1 MGSKSAN
8 TLPIFS
14 SNSPVGNQRYNPRK
28 NSMTKSVQTVPMKRR
43 VRRDKKRAGV
53 RNAKRRRSSMKT
65 KLAIHGACGRMG
77 QRLVALAHA
86 DPAFH
91 LVAAIDSPKNP
102 QIGRDAGELAGIG
115 NIGLPVVGELPLNI
129 QPDSIIDFSA
139 PAGTMAMLKTC
150 IDRKIPLVVATTGF
164 EHAEKA
170 EIEAAMHH
178 TAILFSPNMSL
189 VVNVLFQLTKLAG
202 EALAGKGFDVEIVER
217 HHRHKKDSP
226 SGTAAQFAKIV
237 QSAMGQKNI
246 RHGREGLVG
255 ERPLDEIGVHAVR
268 AGDNVGEH
276 TIIFSTMG
284 ETLELV
290 HKGYSR
296 DSYAQGALAGAKFLA
311 GKPAG
316 AYTMAD
322 VLGLNR

>member
-1 MGSKSAN
+1 
-8 TLPIFS
+8 
-14 SNSPVGNQRYNPRK
+14 
-28 NSMTKSVQTVPMKRR
+28 MKI
-43 VRRDKKRAGV
+43 
-53 RNAKRRRSSMKT
+53 

-77 QRLVALAHA
+77 QRLVALAHT
-86 DPAFH
+86 DPSLH
-91 LVAAIDSPKNP
+91 LVAAVDSPKHP
-102 QIGRDAGELAGIG
+102 LLGRDAGELAGIG
-115 NIGLPVVGELPLNI
+115 NIGLPISGELPLGI
-129 QPDSIIDFSA
+129 HPDSVIDFSA
-139 PAGTMAMLKTC
+139 PAGTMAILKTC
-150 IDRKIPLVVATTGF
+150 VDRKIPLVVATTGL
-164 EHAEKA
+164 EAAEKH
-170 EIEAAMHH
+170 EVESAAHH

-189 VVNVLFQLTKLAG
+189 VVNVLFQLTKLTG
-202 EALAGKGFDVEIVER
+202 EALAGKGFDVEIIER

-226 SGTAAQFAKIV
+226 SGTAAFFAKIV
-237 QSAMGQKNI
+237 QAAMGQKHI

-276 TIIFSTMG
+276 TIVFSTMG

-316 AYTMAD
+316 NYTMAD
-322 VLGLNR
+322 VLGL